1 MQITFLGAAGEVT
14 GSCSI
19 IETGRA
25 RVMVDFGLFQGP
37 RELEE
42 LNRNELPID
51 PSTLD
56 AVLLTHAHLDHSGR
70 LPRLAGTGFKSS
82 IYATGAT
89 IELAEILLRD
99 SAHIQMLEAKRAA
112 KRKNNRSQIDMS
124 PLYTADDVDAVMPRF
139 ASVDYDESFECA
151 PGIVARYVDAGHIL
165 GSASIELTI
174 TEGDVTKTV
183 VFSGDIGPRGVP
195 LLRDP
200 VTFEHA
206 DLVILESTYGDRD
219 HRPLDA
225 SVEEFAQIIENARTP
240 RGKVLIPSFAVGRTQ
255 QLVYF
260 MGELIRSGRLQKT
273 EVVVDSPMATS
284 TTELYRHHRKL
295 FDAESWAIIEAGDS
309 PLQFEGLRFT
319 RDVEESIELNSL
331 GGGIVIIS
339 ASGMC
344 TGGRIIHHLRHG
356 LRSGNTHVV
365 FVGYQARGTLGRLLV
380 DGRDTVKILGDE
392 IPVEANI
399 HTIGGFSAHAGQTG
413 LIDWVKPLAGAKPRV
428 VLNHGEN
435 DARKALAKELRTRF
449 DIEAELPG
457 LGAKITL

>member
-1 MQITFLGAAGEVT
+1 MQIRVIGAAGEVT
-14 GSCSI
+14 GSCYI
-19 IETGRA
+19 IETGQTM
-25 RVMVDFGLFQGP
+25 VMLDFGLFQGP

-51 PSTLD
+51 PSKLD

-70 LPRLAGTGFKSS
+70 LPMLAGTGFNAP

-89 IELAEILLRD
+89 IELSEILLRD
-99 SAHIQMLEAKRAA
+99 SAHIQLMDAKRAA
-112 KRKNNRSQIDMS
+112 RRKHKRSQIDMS
-124 PLYTADDVDAVMPRF
+124 PLYTTEDVDAIMPRF
-139 ASVDYDESFECA
+139 ASVEYDEPFECA

-174 TEGDVTKTV
+174 TEGSETKTV
-183 VFSGDIGPRGVP
+183 VFSGDIGPNGVP

-200 VTFEHA
+200 VKFEHA
-206 DLVILESTYGDRD
+206 DLVFLESTYGDRD
-219 HRPLDA
+219 HRPLED
-225 SVEEFAQIIENARTP
+225 SVEEFAKVIEGARSP

-255 QLVYF
+255 QLIYY

-284 TTELYRHHRKL
+284 TTELYRNHRKL
-295 FDAESWAIIEAGDS
+295 FDDESWAIIEAGDM

-319 RDVEESIELNSL
+319 QDVEESIELNTL
-331 GGGIVIIS
+331 GGGIVIVS

-344 TGGRIIHHLRHG
+344 TGGRIVHHLRHG
-356 LRSGNTHVV
+356 LRSDNTHVV

-380 DGRDTVKILGDE
+380 DGRETVKILGDE
-392 IPVEANI
+392 IHVEANI

-413 LIDWVKPLAGAKPRV
+413 LIEWMNDLAKSKPRV
-428 VLNHGEN
+428 VLTHGEN
-435 DARKALAKELRTRF
+435 DARKELAKELQSRF
-449 DIEAELPG
+449 GIKAEMPG
-457 LGAKITL
+457 LGEVVKL